1 MTVSRPNSPLPLRKS
16 IRSHNPPSY
25 LKDYSCKSVT
35 FTPSK
40 PSYGLPYD
48 IFACLTYSNL
58 TKHYKQFVMAVDST
72 SPDPTS
78 FHKAIQSPNWR
89 AAMDKEIAALELTNT
104 WTLTNLPPG
113 KVPIGYKW
121 SIGQSISLMAPLK
134 GIRLV

>member
-1 MTVSRPNSPLPLRKS
+1 MTVSKQNSPLPLRKS
-16 IRSHNPPSY
+16 TKSHNPPSY

-35 FTPSK
+35 STPYK
-40 PSYGLPYD
+40 PSSGLPYD

-78 FHKAIQSPNWR
+78 FHEVVQSPNWKY
-89 AAMDKEIAALELTNT
+89 AMDKKIAALELANT
-104 WTLTNLPPG
+104 WTLTNLSPS
-113 KVPIGYKW
+113 KVPIGCKW
-121 SIGQSISLMAPLK
+121 VYRTLMAPLK